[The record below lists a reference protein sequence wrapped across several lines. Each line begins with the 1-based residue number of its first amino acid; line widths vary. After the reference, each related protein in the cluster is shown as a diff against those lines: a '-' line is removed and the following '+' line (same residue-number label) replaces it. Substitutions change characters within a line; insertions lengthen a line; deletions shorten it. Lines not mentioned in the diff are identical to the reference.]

1 MAEKKKRKRN
11 EYRLVALYA
20 EPPGEDPIIFV
31 SQTRMPDLKKLFSY
45 YKREC
50 EYTVGG

>member
-31 SQTRMPDLKKLFSY
+31 SQTKMPDLKKLFSY
-45 YKREC
+45 FKREC

>member
-20 EPPGEDPIIFV
+20 EPLGENPIIFV
-31 SQTRMPDLKKLFSY
+31 SQTRMPDLKMLFSY

>member
-11 EYRLVALYA
+11 EYRLVALCA
-20 EPPGEDPIIFV
+20 EPPEEDPIIFV
-31 SQTRMPDLKKLFSY
+31 SQTKMPDLKKLFSY